1 MAQKPRTPVHFPRMK
16 VRGRRNKAKLAE
28 RRVHRTVFP
37 HVAMT
42 QVSPNKARFDVIAEW
57 QQGCQR
63 LEIDNV
69 TDGWGRDVP
78 GALPRMVLRPAE
90 APRREPSFSM
100 KFKLE
105 GGAGD
110 RLRELL
116 FGEAPDGEG

>member
-57 QQGCQR
+57 QPGCQR

-69 TDGWGRDVP
+69 TDGWGRDIS
-78 GALPRMVLRPAE
+78 GTLPRMVLRPAE
-90 APRREPSFSM
+90 APRREPSFSI
-100 KFKLE
+100 KFQLE
-105 GGAGD
+105 NTMSD
-110 RLRELL
+110 DLRDLL
-116 FGEAPDGEG
+116 FGEARDGT